1 MNDQQQ
7 KGHMEV
13 IAERLEIV
21 GTKLS
26 RNLERLKDKK
36 VSSERIDEEYRKGF
50 TLTKRAEEYLLASKK
65 LDEAMWDILES
76 DI

>member
-21 GTKLS
+21 GTKHS
-26 RNLERLKDKK
+26 RNLERLRDKK
-36 VSSERIDEEYRKGF
+36 VSFERINEEHLKGF
-50 TLTKRAEEYLLASKK
+50 TLTKRAEEYLLAYRK